1 GFYDRK
7 KLFWKEVEGATLC
20 AACGPPGGGRQ
31 EMSSRFTRHFTQLN
45 MPPPS
50 ETAMRT
56 IFSTI
61 LGGFMDS
68 FFNAGKGRAAWVV
81 RWPVM
86 CLPGMASC
94 WSRGRSRDQA
104 DYVKTRMLKPMVEG
118 AVAIY
123 CRISQELL
131 PTPAKSHY
139 TFNLRDVSKVFQG
152 VLNIRPGQCP
162 DPRNTLMRLWVHE
175 NLRVYHDRLISS
187 EDKQYFK
194 LMLMELLKAKFDV
207 RQDFEE
213 FFVKRNIMFGDYLRV
228 GAPREERVYEEVT
241 DQGKLMSI
249 LTSYLDEYNMTHT
262 ASLNLVF
269 FLDAVQHIS
278 RIARI
283 LRQPRGSAMLVGVGG
298 SGKQSLTRFAA
309 FMSETQCATI
319 ELTRSYGITE
329 FREDV
334 KKLYRTAGVDGKH
347 VAFLFTDNHIVSE
360 AFVED
365 INNLLNSGEI
375 SGLFAQDERERV
387 LADIRQWIVDNG
399 IEETR
404 DAMWRAFINRVRD
417 NLHIVLAMSPVGEAF
432 RARCRQFPSLIN
444 CCTIDWFSAWP
455 SDALLS
461 VSQRFL
467 SSQQLGGDA
476 MNAAVSAMCVD
487 IHQGVAAMAEK
498 FYHEL
503 RRRFYVTPKSY
514 LDLIHLY
521 ISLLR
526 GKRQDMALA
535 RDRLLNGLSKL
546 QETNVV
552 VDKMQRELNE
562 LQPVLAAKTV
572 DTQRLLI
579 QVEAERRDAAVIQRT
594 VQEEEAEVKVKQVET
609 QLLKDDAQKDLEEVL
624 PALEAAEKALASL
637 NKSDIVEIKTFTKPP
652 PLVGVT
658 MEGVCLLLQEK
669 PDWDTAKR
677 VLGEANFIK
686 RLMEYDRE
694 NISDKVV
701 RSLKRLIDDPNF
713 TPDQVAKQSK
723 AAMSLCLWVR
733 AMDTYG
739 KVTKIV
745 EPKRLVLL
753 NAQSALDSMNAALAQ
768 KTGQLSEI
776 EAKVEALQAQ
786 LESTQSELASL
797 QQQADLSGKRLGR
810 AEKLISALGDE
821 SVRWKATA
829 EDLGDRMLLLVGDV
843 FLSAACV
850 SYLGAFTGTYR
861 TALIQ
866 SWLSRCRELGIP
878 VSPAFSLQS
887 TLASPV
893 EVREWNLQGLPTDAH
908 SVDNALL
915 VTRGSRWPLMV
926 DPQDQ
931 SNRWVK
937 AMESKY
943 GLRSL
948 RVTDPSLLRTL
959 ENCIRI
965 GSPVL
970 LEDVGEA
977 LDPALEPLLQKQTFT
992 QGTRTLIRLGDSDV
1006 DYDPNFRFYMTTKLP
1021 NPHYLPEVCIKV
1033 NLINF
1038 TVTIKGLED
1047 QLLGDVVRK
1056 ERPELEEAKDRL
1068 VVSISNDKRQLQELE
1083 DRDCSQRGLLAVG
1096 LLVAKVLKL
1105 LREST
1110 GNILDDEVL
1119 INTLNNS
1126 RNTSTTIN
1134 ARVKEAEE
1142 TERAINAAREV
1153 YRPVPVR
1160 GSIIFFVIADLSG
1173 IDPMYQYSLAY
1184 FTQLFNDCID
1194 AAAKSDD
1201 LPTRLRNL
1209 LTYTTESMFTMVCR
1223 GLFAAHKMIFSFLI
1237 ATAIQRDAG
1246 AIPAEQWNFLLR
1258 GATTLMPPGT
1268 PATELDWLPS
1278 STWSALASLDRAV
1291 PAFQGKLLA
1300 SLQTRPREWQAWAQS
1315 PEPDQQDLTAMAQD
1329 MGLPTHHPQHPE
1341 DAEDEP
1347 APGQVAVPGVRGG
1360 LNAFLQLLLIK
1371 VLCEDR
1377 LGGAIQRYVS
1387 ASMGPQY
1394 TEPQP
1399 SGLADIYK
1407 DSSPVTP
1414 IIFILSQGADP
1425 TASLVRFGDS
1435 LGRPVGSRLHI
1446 ISLGQGQGP
1455 IAESTL
1461 GMAVRA
1467 GDWVCLQNCHL
1478 AKSWMPRL
1486 EQLVEDL
1493 AARFT
1498 KQQHYA
1504 SVAGLGQRPES
1515 GTSRPGTASS
1525 QSAPPQLLAPPPL
1538 PAPKRFETVEDIDAP
1553 EAPPP
1558 EPVYDVHPEFRLWL
1572 TSMPAPHFPV
1582 PVLQCG
1588 VKITQEPPQGL
1599 RANLLRAYSDLTP
1612 DGLDMPLG
1620 HPQHLTWRKLV
1631 FAASTFHALLQE
1643 RRKFGPLGWNTAP
1656 EFSSGDFACALQT
1669 LHMFLSGATTVVP
1682 GQGPGASIPWE
1693 ALTYVTGQVLSD
1705 GYQVHGLRTLLLA
1718 PTQGP
1723 SFLPRSHKGA
1733 AFNRRAGSVWP
1744 QRQCCHRLQL
1754 AVPLLLVHQESRK
1767 LLDTVLSIQPRV
1779 ATGGSGAA
1787 ATGAGQAA
1795 PKSSE
1800 EILLEVV
1807 SSISEALPPP
1817 LDRAHASVRRCPFA
1831 LLPSGHDNSLGT
1843 VLTQEMDR
1851 FNSLRAVLARSC
1863 AELQR
1868 AVKGLAVMSQ
1878 ELEGMALA
1886 LINNQV
1892 PSVWA
1897 QAAYPSLKPLAAW
1910 VHDFGE
1916 RMAAMAAWI
1925 ADGEPVCFW
1934 LPGFFFPQG
1943 FMTAALQNHARKT
1956 GVPIDRLS
1964 FSFDVRGDL
1973 SAPEEVIAAP
1983 EEGVL
1988 VHGLFLECAVWDK
2001 FANALGEPRPREMT
2015 ASLPII
2021 HFKPAERYT
2030 PPATHYACPLYKTSV
2045 RAGVLSTTGQSTNF
2059 VLYIHLPLPAG
2070 SPTSKWILQGVA
2082 ALCDSSG
2089 LSEVVPS
2096 HVSHPGQIGLPLTLD
2111 FCDGGGDMMKMQ
2123 QRAGRQVSHSQQNQK
2138 AQPRLSTRCAASTP
2152 RTRPEYIP
2160 GRISDPNYVRIF
2172 DTTLRDGEQSPG
2184 ATLTCKEKLD
2194 IARQLLKLGVDI
2206 IEAGF
2211 PIASPDDFEAVR
2223 TIAMEVG
2230 NDVQPDGYVPV
2241 ICGLSRTKPQDLERA
2256 WNAVRH
2262 AKRPRVH
2269 TFLATSEI
2277 HMKYKLRMSRDQVVE
2292 NAVAAVRH
2300 LRSLGCEDIEFSPED
2315 AGRSDPLFLY
2325 QILGEVIKAGAT
2337 TLNIPDT
2344 TGWNLPH
2351 EFGGLIAAIKANT
2364 PGIDSVIISTHCQND
2379 LGLSTANSLAGA
2391 MAGARQIECTINGIG
2406 ERAGNASLE
2415 EVVMA
2420 IALRGQDKM
2429 SGLYTGI
2436 RPVHI
2441 YPTSKMVSDYSG
2453 MMVQPHKAIVGA
2465 NAFAHESGIH
2475 QDGMLKNRE
2484 TYEIMTPESIGLQ
2497 RNPEDAG
2504 IVLGKHSGRNALN
2517 SRLLSL
2523 GYELKQDELDELFKR
2538 FKTLADKKK
2547 GITDDDILALMSDE
2561 LHQPE
2566 MIWELVDLQVVC
2578 GTMGMPT
2585 ATVSLKGPDGI
2596 ARIGVGVGTG
2606 PVDAAYK
2613 AVDSLVRVEAEL
2625 TDYSMNSV
2633 NEGIE
2638 ALATTRVIIAPAG
2651 KLTATSEH
2659 ATRGTV
2665 SRSFSGSGAHEDIVV
2680 SSVRAYVSA
2689 LNKMISWMS
2698 KTVKVQPRSQGAA
2711 LKSVDAKD
2719 VAVKDKVLM

>member
-1 GFYDRK
+1 
-7 KLFWKEVEGATLC
+7 
-20 AACGPPGGGRQ
+20 
-31 EMSSRFTRHFTQLN
+31 
-45 MPPPS
+45 
-50 ETAMRT
+50 
-56 IFSTI
+56 
-61 LGGFMDS
+61 
-68 FFNAGKGRAAWVV
+68 
-81 RWPVM
+81 
-86 CLPGMASC
+86 
-94 WSRGRSRDQA
+94 
-104 DYVKTRMLKPMVEG
+104 
-118 AVAIY
+118 
-123 CRISQELL
+123 
-131 PTPAKSHY
+131 
-139 TFNLRDVSKVFQG
+139 
-152 VLNIRPGQCP
+152 
-162 DPRNTLMRLWVHE
+162 
-175 NLRVYHDRLISS
+175 LISS

-965 GSPVL
+965 SSPVL

-992 QGTRTLIRLGDSDV
+992 QGGAKGTPVVLARAPGAPMRSSGAVIGTRTLIRLGDSDV

-1083 DRDCSQRGLLAVG
+1083 DRDCNQRGLLAVG

-1160 GSIIFFVIADLSG
+1160 GSIIFFVIADLTTTLVPNDDAPGIFAQSG

-1201 LPTRLRNL
+1201 LPTRLCNL

-1347 APGQVAVPGVRGG
+1347 APSQVAVPGVRGG

-1407 DSSPVTP
+1407 DSSPITP

-1693 ALTYVTGQVLSD
+1693 ALTYVTGQINYGGRVTDDNDRRLLMCILGQYYQPAVLSD
-1705 GYQVHGLRTLLLA
+1705 GYQFTASGRYSSPPPRDLASYLAHIKALPLTDEPEVFGLNA
-1718 PTQGP
+1718 N
-1723 SFLPRSHKGA
+1723 A
-1733 AFNRRAGSVWP
+1733 AIAFN
-1744 QRQCCHRLQL
+1744 L
-1754 AVPLLLVHQESRK
+1754 QESRK

-1800 EILLEVV
+1800 EILLEVCRRFCPATTFVTTLTGTSSVFSDRAPDPGPGPGPGPDLAATQVV

-1983 EEGVL
+1983 EQGVL

-2001 FANALGEPRPREMT
+2001 VRNSLQPLFCSCLNRRRTGTVLLSNDCRLCALLIDRPVCTCGVQFANALGEPRPREMT

-2082 ALCDSSG
+2082 ALCECLKSFH
-2089 LSEVVPS
+2089 LMS
-2096 HVSHPGQIGLPLTLD
+2096 HTLDKLACPLTLD

-2123 QRAGRQVSHSQQNQK
+2123 QRAGRQVPHSQQNQK

-2719 VAVKDKVLM
+2719 VAMKDKVLM